1 MRDLMVIIGIVIF
14 LVILVSLV
22 SNFLKY
28 DVEGL
33 DNQETTSVVTSPSP
47 TVPKDVVKNV
57 KNEAEKIHNLLN
69 IPTNK
74 ANYED
79 IISNLSDYYD
89 NLILMSIVNA
99 QKTNNGYNLQNIVQY
114 KMIKDALHDSFDFV
128 QSN

>member
-28 DVEGL
+28 DPEPEVEGL
-33 DNQETTSVVTSPSP
+33 ENNVTTSPSP
-47 TVPKDVVKNV
+47 TVPADVVKNV
-57 KNEAEKIHNLLN
+57 KNEVEKIHNLLN

-99 QKTNNGYNLQNIVQY
+99 QKTKNGYNLQNIVQY
-114 KMIKDALHDSFDFV
+114 KMIKEALQDSFDFV

>member
-47 TVPKDVVKNV
+47 TVPRDVVKNV

-114 KMIKDALHDSFDFV
+114 KMIKDALNDSFDFV